1 METCH
6 GGHFLPQNQRYLRV
20 SFLKGI
26 HVIYAIVLP
35 IFLAT
40 PAISQSIGNYGTIRT
55 TGVSYNSITSTGNAF
70 SGWRYSGP
78 FNEDDNRSEATDI
91 GFDFWYNGDRYTQY
105 SVSTNGFI
113 DFSNSTDDG
122 GPQCDDYG
130 YCNSQFSA
138 SSAGTW
144 LALAPFYDDMT
155 TGSGTDPLGTSI
167 KHQLT
172 GTAPNRILTIEWS
185 GMAVYGNTTPDLNF
199 QVRLYET
206 SGRIEFVYGNMNAG
220 TNTFSYTVGIN
231 AASVSNS
238 PQVSQLKNQRFANT
252 NIFNNTSQNN
262 LSIMPETNS
271 QISFVPPTPT
281 AASGSLSIGSI
292 TSTGMTLSWP
302 NWASNEVGYVLY
314 YSTDNTNFQFFSQT
328 AANATSTVVTDLLPA
343 TTYYW
348 KVYAVT
354 EGMLSSSL
362 DNNAS
367 TSAARNVVSVSSGR
381 WDAAGTWD
389 CSCVPS
395 QGDNVLI
402 RNGHTINM
410 RSNTME
416 CNNLTIGQGVSGEA
430 RFTTNTARTLT
441 INGTLT
447 INNGATLSQ
456 ATNSNI
462 THTINLRGN
471 VVNNGTLDLAVD
483 GNSRCTANFI
493 KINGNQTVSGSGTT
507 TFYSIAVD
515 KGNKNNILDITSSN
529 FSCDPDALTFVSG
542 GTFRFSSSGSNT
554 FQLFNSTRDIPSN
567 GAIRMN
573 STNSVM
579 QFAAGVNLIGDL
591 YVDGG
596 TVQVGNAANENL
608 ISFGGRL
615 EVNGGSLQIAGRYA
629 PNTGSVSRYKQ
640 TAGTLVCPTVS
651 STSTTS
657 APFSMDVAG
666 SSLVVTGGL
675 IILQREGG
683 SGAQNL
689 GYNTSGVTSSS
700 VTGGTLQLGNTS
712 TPTGQTFLINAL
724 APIGNL
730 LINSPN
736 ATAQLTANNL
746 VVRSDVNLNSGVLN
760 AGGRNITFGGNWLN
774 SGGTFVPTS
783 GVVTANGSNQSITTN
798 GSPFN
803 SLILAGT
810 GTKSLQDN
818 ITVNGDLTFST
829 AVAPVNSGFI
839 CTLGGNWTNNG
850 SFSRNAETTLF
861 NGSGNQIIS
870 GSSLT
875 NFTNLTVNKSGGRV
889 LVNGTANLHGLLTI
903 QSASEFDADG
913 SGSGVFTLISAGD
926 EPTLDAAITSLPAGA
941 SLTGNV
947 TVQRYMAPEVPGVT
961 RVYRY
966 ISSPASG
973 QFVSDWQD
981 DFPITGGFS
990 NPTVQ
995 FPAGSGI
1002 TSICGRAIIP
1012 GSASLFRYVESNTGT
1027 GTADMGWVGYPV
1039 GVSSTAAPLEIGRGY
1054 AAFIR
1059 ECTNPTVVDVRGP
1072 VNQGIVSFNSLLSLT
1087 THGDLEDG
1095 FNLVGNPYPS
1105 AIDWNTDAGWTRSG
1119 ISSVIYV
1126 SDNGGSGGFITYDYT
1141 DNVPMVLATGQAF
1154 WVRATSASPNFSVN
1168 ELAKTTA
1175 VGVFYRAGVQ
1185 NKMTLSLEKD
1195 GVTDKA
1201 IIKLNTLS
1209 SGRLDDFDGP
1219 KLNNALFDLSTL
1231 SEEGISMAVNSL
1243 NKIECGQVMS
1253 IKTKDMTNGTYH
1265 LSFDRQGEFAEYSI
1279 ELYDRFTN
1287 ALTDLSQVSE
1297 YSFAVSATAASKAA
1311 DRFELRFSAIDVNVD
1326 LPMLA
1331 TENLCEGM
1339 KAEITLTNSQPGIDY
1354 YVVMNSIIASDSIVG
1369 SGGMI
1374 TLEVP
1379 ASYLEEGTNQMTIM
1393 ASRACGGIFEMTV
1406 KPEVT
1411 VYNPQQPIVLPSA
1424 TQCKSGSVTLAVEQP
1439 QSGTVQ
1445 WYESASSEN
1454 ILFTGS
1460 VFVTP
1465 ELIKSKT
1472 YYAST
1477 VSSAGCSSARVEVP
1491 AIVIPY
1497 DEVVITQV
1505 GDTLTS
1511 NYQTNVSWYL
1521 NGELIENSEGRFVLS
1536 STPGLYSIVA
1546 HVSETC
1552 SSKAEITIEASR
1564 SETITGDL
1572 QESFSGLSVSPNPA
1586 VDNIHIQTAFD
1597 FADEVEILSTQ
1608 GIQLMKV
1615 TLTSGASGK
1624 SADVQIPDLPAGLYY
1639 VSGVREGH
1647 PVFFKLIK
1655 L

>member
-1 METCH
+1 MEINQW
-6 GGHFLPQNQRYLRV
+6 GPFLAQFHRYLSV

-26 HVIYAIVLP
+26 HVIYAIVLVTFSAP
-35 IFLAT
+35 TSLA
-40 PAISQSIGNYGTIRT
+40 QSIGNYGTTRT
-55 TGVSYNSITSTGNAF
+55 TGISYNSIVSTGDAF
-70 SGWRYSGP
+70 SAWRYSGP
-78 FNEDDNRSEATDI
+78 FNEDDNRSEAADI

-172 GTAPNRILTIEWS
+172 GTAPNRIRIIEWS

-199 QVRLYET
+199 QVKLYET
-206 SGRIEFVYGNMNAG
+206 SGRIEFVYGTMNSG

-252 NIFNNTSQNN
+252 NTFNNTPQNN

-271 QISFVPPTPT
+271 QISFVPPTP
-281 AASGSLSIGSI
+281 ASVSGSLNIGSI

-314 YSTDNTNFQFFSQT
+314 YSTDNINFQFFSQT
-328 AANATSTVVTDLLPA
+328 AANATSTVVTNLLPA

-354 EGMLSSSL
+354 EGALSTSL
-362 DNNAS
+362 DNHAS
-367 TSAARNVVSVSSGR
+367 TLVARDVVSVTSGR
-381 WDAAGTWD
+381 WDVAGTWD

-402 RNGHTINM
+402 RNGHTVTL
-410 RSNTME
+410 RSNNME
-416 CNNLTIGQGVSGEA
+416 CNDLTIGQGASGEA
-430 RFTTNTARTLT
+430 RFINNTARTLT

-471 VVNNGTLDLAVD
+471 VVNNGTLNLAVD
-483 GNSRCTANFI
+483 GNSRCNANFI
-493 KINGNQTVSGSGTT
+493 KINGNQTVSGSGTN
-507 TFYSIAVD
+507 TFYTIAVD

-542 GTFRFSSSGSNT
+542 GTFRFSSTGSNT
-554 FQLFNSTRDIPSN
+554 FQIFNSTRDIPSN

-629 PNTGSVSRYKQ
+629 PNTGSISRYQQ
-640 TAGTLVCPTVS
+640 TGGTLVCPTVS

-666 SSLVVTGGL
+666 SSLVVTGGS
-675 IILQREGG
+675 IVLQREGG

-700 VTGGTLQLGNTS
+700 VTGGTLQIGNTS

-736 ATAQLTANNL
+736 ATGQLTGSDL
-746 VVRSDVNLNSGVLN
+746 VVRSGVNLTSGVFN
-760 AGGRNITFGGNWLN
+760 AGGRNVTFGGNWLN
-774 SGGTFVPTS
+774 SGGTFIPTS
-783 GVVTANGSNQSITTN
+783 STVTANGANQSITTN
-798 GSPFN
+798 GSAFN
-803 SLILAGT
+803 SLVLAGT

-818 ITVNGDLTFST
+818 IIVNGDLTFSA
-829 AVAPVNSGFI
+829 AVAPVNSGFM

-875 NFTNLTVNKSGGRV
+875 NFTNISVNKSGGRV
-889 LVNGTANLHGLLTI
+889 LVNGSANLHGLLTI

-941 SLTGNV
+941 SVTGNV

-981 DFPITGGFS
+981 DFAITGGFS

-1012 GSASLFRYVESNTGT
+1012 GSASLFSYIESNTGT
-1027 GTADMGWVGYPV
+1027 GTADLGWARYPV
-1039 GVSSTAAPLEIGRGY
+1039 GVSSTAAPLEVGRGY

-1072 VNQGIVSFNSLLSLT
+1072 VNQGTVSFNSLLSLT

-1105 AIDWNTDAGWTRSG
+1105 AIDWNTDAGWTRTG

-1154 WVRATSASPNFSVN
+1154 WVRATSASPNFSIN

-1175 VGVFYRAGVQ
+1175 AGVFYRAGVQ
-1185 NKMTLSLEKD
+1185 NKMILSLEKD
-1195 GVTDKA
+1195 GITDKA

-1219 KLNNALFDLSTL
+1219 KLNNALFDISTL
-1231 SEEGISMAVNSL
+1231 SEEGISMAVNSI
-1243 NKIECGQVMS
+1243 NKIECGQVMP
-1253 IKTKDMTNGTYH
+1253 IKTKDMANGTYH
-1265 LSFDRQGEFAEYSI
+1265 LSFDRQGEFAEYHI

-1287 ALTDLSQVSE
+1287 ALTDMSQVSE
-1297 YSFAVSATAASKAA
+1297 YTFEVNATAASKAA
-1311 DRFELRFSAIDVNVD
+1311 DRFELRFSAIDVNIA
-1326 LPMLA
+1326 LPIA
-1331 TENLCEGM
+1331 TTENLCEGV
-1339 KAEITLTNSQPGIDY
+1339 KAEIILANSQPGIDY
-1354 YVVMNSIIASDSIVG
+1354 YVIMNNIIASDSIVG

-1379 ASYLEEGTNQMTIM
+1379 ASYLDEGTNQMSII
-1393 ASRACGGIFEMTV
+1393 ASRACGGVFEMAV
-1406 KPEVT
+1406 KPVVT
-1411 VYNPQQPIVLPSA
+1411 VHRPQQPIALPSVA
-1424 TQCKSGSVTLAVEQP
+1424 QCKSGSVTLSVEQP
-1439 QSGTVQ
+1439 SSGTVQ
-1445 WYESASSEN
+1445 WYDSDSSDD

-1465 ELIKSKT
+1465 ELVKSRT

-1477 VSSAGCSSARVEVP
+1477 VSSAGCHSDRVEV
-1491 AIVIPY
+1491 AAVVFPY
-1497 DEVVITQV
+1497 DDVIITQV

-1511 NYQTNVSWYL
+1511 NYQSNVNWYFD
-1521 NGELIENSEGRFVLS
+1521 GELIENSEGRYVLS
-1536 STPGLYSIVA
+1536 SAPGLYSVVA
-1546 HVSETC
+1546 QVSESC
-1552 SSKAEITIEASR
+1552 SSKAEIIIEGSR

-1572 QESFSGLSVSPNPA
+1572 PESFNGLLVSPNPA

-1597 FADEVEILSTQ
+1597 FADQVEILSTQ

-1615 TLTSGASGK
+1615 TLTPEASGK
-1624 SADVQIPDLPAGLYY
+1624 SADVQINDLPSGLYY
-1639 VSGVREGH
+1639 VSCIKEGQR
-1647 PVFFKLIK
+1647 VFFKLIK